1 MKNLLVEMMMEKMIF
16 LQKQIQRL
24 SFKTWNFKNK
34 CFNRCNLME
43 LQNNYSNFSNKRCKK
58 EIMEMATMMMMTKKM
73 LISIFLKNF
82 KNSKIKEAVQTN
94 NNN

>member
-1 MKNLLVEMMMEKMIF
+1 MEKMIF

-43 LQNNYSNFSNKRCKK
+43 LQNSYSNFSNKRCKK

-73 LISIFLKNF
+73 LISIFLKNS
-82 KNSKIKEAVQTN
+82 KNSKIKEVVQTN